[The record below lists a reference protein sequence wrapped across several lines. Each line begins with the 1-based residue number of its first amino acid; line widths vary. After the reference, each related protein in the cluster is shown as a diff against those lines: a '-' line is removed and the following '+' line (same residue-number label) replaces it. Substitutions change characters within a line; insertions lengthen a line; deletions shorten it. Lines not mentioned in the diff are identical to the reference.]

1 MAIFRC
7 SRCGHLE
14 ELPREAAGTMQP
26 CPRCRVPGHVHDTVY
41 FVGKALEKLFAL
53 QVESVRLRAA
63 GASGGMPASSACA
76 ATAAEPFD
84 LHNSAALSTELQHG
98 PVRDWFQRRQIRVRT
113 NPKAVDT
120 TGYFDEVA
128 VAIGRNFGV
137 LKEVVDRIR
146 FAQMKGFAQA
156 TIHLERKTPEQVEHI
171 TRFCRQLF
179 EYAFV
184 AKCLHLKDEKP
195 RLRLIL
201 QSAPS
206 IREFFNGDW
215 LEWLVL
221 MTVLES
227 AREQGLRY
235 SCARN
240 LVITLQSDETFELDV
255 FFLVDGTRPFCVEC
269 KSGDFRQD
277 IDRCL
282 TLRKRLGIARD
293 DFIICVAGLA
303 AAQATG
309 LSGTYDLTFC
319 NEQDLRARL
328 ARALAAPRDAQRS
341 ARTA

>member
-1 MAIFRC
+1 MAILRC
-7 SRCGHLE
+7 SKCGHLE

-26 CPRCRVPGHVHDTVY
+26 CSRCQAPGHAHDTVY
-41 FVGKALEKLFAL
+41 FVSKALEKLFAL

-63 GASGGMPASSACA
+63 GGSGGLMPRGTPA
-76 ATAAEPFD
+76 APAEPFD
-84 LHNSAALSTELQHG
+84 LHNSAVLSTELQHG

-120 TGYFDEVA
+120 TGFFDEVA
-128 VAIGRNFGV
+128 VAIGENFGV

-146 FAQMKGFAQA
+146 FAQIKGFAQA
-156 TIHLERKTPEQVEHI
+156 TIQLERKTPEQVELI

-179 EYAFV
+179 DYTFI
-184 AKCLHLKDEKP
+184 AKCLHLNDEKP

-201 QSAPS
+201 QAAPA
-206 IREFFNGDW
+206 IRDFFNGDW

-221 MTVLES
+221 MALLQL
-227 AREQGLRY
+227 ARERGLRY

-240 LVITLQSDETFELDV
+240 LVITLPSDETFELDV
-255 FFLVDGTRPFCVEC
+255 FFLIDGNRPLCVEC

-282 TLRKRLGIARD
+282 TLRKRLGIGRA
-293 DFIICVAGLA
+293 DFIVCAAGLDAKQA
-303 AAQATG
+303 AG
-309 LSGTYDLTFC
+309 FSSTYDLVFC
-319 NEQDLRARL
+319 SERDLRAQLERSL
-328 ARALAAPRDAQRS
+328 VPAVDTPRS